1 MNSAY
6 FRTDY
11 FATVI
16 RNINIPK
23 NQGKMESTDENIDGF
38 KEFYETEME
47 ELDLMSLS
55 RYDSAQ
61 DNIREILF
69 RT

>member
-16 RNINIPK
+16 RNINIQK
-23 NQGKMESTDENIDGF
+23 NQRKMESTDENLDGF
-38 KEFYETEME
+38 KELNYET
-47 ELDLMSLS
+47 
-55 RYDSAQ
+55 
-61 DNIREILF
+61 
-69 RT
+69 